1 MGQKVGS
8 SFRACFWGER
18 GGRGGVCCNCRLGCG
33 SGHKATG
40 QNSTRKSVCSGRCSM
55 KTTSFLP
62 SFLQKTSS
70 NSKKSHRIRISGNP
84 QPTPTL
90 TPLTPSHCVLCPF
103 PCTGFRIFPNSFLS
117 PLRCPHHFHS
127 PGSSSN
133 NLPPGTFFNS
143 LFVTLSL
150 SPKKSIPIKRRTP
163 LK

>member
-1 MGQKVGS
+1 MCAVTAGWDAGLDIKPQDKTRPG
-8 SFRACFWGER
+8 
-18 GGRGGVCCNCRLGCG
+18 
-33 SGHKATG
+33 KAG
-40 QNSTRKSVCSGRCSM
+40 NSPCKVCSGRCSM